1 MGKLNRISALWPTL
15 IGEFYNSEH
24 AKIKDN
30 LLSYFENYMKN
41 NPSNKSGENY
51 KLYESQY
58 DLHAKGNNDFT
69 KLIKFIADCIL
80 AMSNEA
86 NKEEIKKLKNPNFQV
101 NILDSWFI
109 NYQKGGNVLPHA
121 HGNCSWCC
129 VYYVQLGK
137 DANLTN
143 GATYFQRPIP
153 LRTQTDFG
161 SLYSKS
167 LTLSAMPQEGKLV
180 VWPNYLMHG
189 SYPYAGEKNRIIVS
203 ANALVSLTKKNKPV
217 VSL

>member
-69 KLIKFIADCIL
+69 KLIK
-80 AMSNEA
+80 
-86 NKEEIKKLKNPNFQV
+86 
-101 NILDSWFI
+101 
-109 NYQKGGNVLPHA
+109 
-121 HGNCSWCC
+121 
-129 VYYVQLGK
+129 
-137 DANLTN
+137 
-143 GATYFQRPIP
+143 
-153 LRTQTDFG
+153 
-161 SLYSKS
+161 LY
-167 LTLSAMPQEGKLV
+167 
-180 VWPNYLMHG
+180 
-189 SYPYAGEKNRIIVS
+189 
-203 ANALVSLTKKNKPV
+203 
-217 VSL
+217 